1 MYIEQIDIKS
11 FRSIHHFKAKFDS
24 EEQMKGWH
32 VVIGENGSGKTSL
45 LRAIAIGLMDIEAFT
60 GLWINPVH
68 LIQVGKEIALI
79 ELEIRRDKDLDIL
92 EEFIVPEEVRNAV
105 FSGPSSF
112 HLPEDSIS
120 FKSFLEFK
128 RTEKGSNVLF
138 NTADGVRPVDENYH
152 PTLSAII
159 EQGFEGWFGVGFG
172 VERKFQ
178 GGDQFFKQFYLQ
190 NDKAARLM
198 SLFKE
203 ISFSAVEPW
212 LQKLKMREHEGH
224 GYMFECIVKLVNN
237 DKDPLLPGGVR
248 IQKVSSEGVFMVDD
262 QGVVFDWEELSDGYR
277 SMLSLTME
285 LIRQMTKTYG
295 EEKVFGYDKK
305 GSLIITP
312 PGVVLIDEIDAHLHP
327 TWQTRIGQWFTR
339 NFPRLQFI
347 VTTHSP
353 LICRACGEHGKIFRL
368 AAPGSEHESGEIT
381 GVERDRLVYGDI
393 LDAYATEEFGEGIER
408 GIEGE
413 EKRKAYRA
421 LVYKER
427 YGEAMTEEEKAELKR
442 LNAIFSFNVEGR

>member
-1 MYIEQIDIKS
+1 MYIEQIDINS
-11 FRSIHHFKAKFDS
+11 FRSIRRFQAKFAS
-24 EEQMKGWH
+24 EEQMPGWH

-45 LRAIAIGLMDIEAFT
+45 LRAIAIGLMDIETFR
-60 GLWINPVH
+60 GLWINPEH
-68 LIQVGKEIALI
+68 MIQVGKEIALI

-92 EEFIVPEEVRNAV
+92 EEFIVPKELLEAV
-105 FSGPSSF
+105 ISGPSSF

-128 RTEKGSNVLF
+128 RTEKGSSVRF
-138 NTADGVRPVDENYH
+138 NTTDGVRPVDENYH

-224 GYMFECIVKLVNN
+224 GHMFECIVKLVNN

-295 EEKVFGYDKK
+295 EDKVFADIAK
-305 GSLIITP
+305 GNMVINL

-339 NFPRLQFI
+339 YFPRLQFI

-353 LICRACGEHGKIFRL
+353 LICRACGEHSKIFRL
-368 AAPGSEHESGEIT
+368 AAPGSDMPSGEIT

-393 LDAYATEEFGEGIER
+393 LEAYETDMFGDGVEWSDEGRSLQKE
-408 GIEGE
+408 
-413 EKRKAYRA
+413 YRD
-421 LVYKER
+421 LVLKKR
-427 YGEAMTEEEKAELKR
+427 YGVALAEQEEQRLDHLKQIFHAHVEAP
-442 LNAIFSFNVEGR
+442 